1 MNQQNQPNQ
10 PNQQIQPKLQRIN
23 KDKYVKTG
31 DEIQNKLTADD
42 IELLLE
48 EYEEVNDPTELKV
61 GVHVRYYTLVQNKR
75 SKTYE
80 KVFRMGGNIIKIDPE
95 YRYVV
100 ISNGKIS
107 WSVQV
112 ADTDFYRK
120 MTIQD
125 IKQFY
130 ENILDEKDLEI
141 KKYKH
146 SYDKAKGLYKKL
158 QEDNANLNEQIAN
171 LKKILKKHGIK

>member
-1 MNQQNQPNQ
+1 MNQPNKPNQ
-10 PNQQIQPKLQRIN
+10 PNQPKLQRIG

-31 DEIQNKLTADD
+31 DEVQNKLTQED

-61 GVHVRYYTLVQNKR
+61 GTHVRYYTMVLNK
-75 SKTYE
+75 KTKIYE
-80 KVFRMGGNIIKIDPE
+80 KVFRMGGNIINIDPE
-95 YRYVV
+95 YKYVV
-100 ISNGKIS
+100 ISNGRLS
-107 WSVQV
+107 WSVQI
-112 ADTDFYRK
+112 ANTDFYRK

-130 ENILDEKDLEI
+130 ENVLDEKDEQV

-146 SYDKAKGLYKKL
+146 SYEKAKLAYKKV
-158 QEDNANLNEQIAN
+158 QEENAQLNEQLLN
-171 LKKILKKHGIK
+171 MKKLLKKYNIK